1 MTAVE
6 TLQPA
11 IIYLGAGLAAALASR
26 AVRLSPIVGY
36 LVAGVVIGPS
46 GFGLVQNNETSHFL
60 ADLGV
65 VFLLFDIGLH
75 FSLRE
80 IRTRRDDMIGLA
92 PLQIILCGGAFAGIG
107 YLLGFAWPVAALVGI
122 SLALS
127 STAVVAR
134 ILSDRNQP
142 GCPMGRSATAVLV
155 AQDIVAIFLLTFAAS
170 LGGKP
175 ELLGME
181 AVIILGKAVL
191 ALALAILA
199 GRFVVRPLF
208 QSLAATDNRET
219 FTVVALF
226 IVLAASAA
234 TARADLSL
242 TLGAFLAGM
251 AVSDTPYRHV
261 VQAEVKPFSGL
272 LLGLFFM
279 SVGMGV
285 NLPAMAAIWP
295 AVLLTALVIVIVKT
309 VVVFAAARLNG
320 WAIPGATQLGFLL
333 SQGSEF
339 TLVVVGIASIS
350 GAMPGNWAGV
360 ITAAVAV
367 TLVAAPIWT
376 SLGLHIAKLL
386 AERSKTIATD
396 AADAAEEEPVLIF
409 GMTPEARLA
418 ADALRDHHIPYVAVE
433 AEPERFV
440 SAASDG
446 YAIVFG
452 DAKDARLME
461 TIGVSRAR
469 AIVLGG
475 SGFAAPAAAS
485 IPGARPPPRF
495 VAVTTGAERVRQAG
509 MGYRSH
515 LAHAEPRGVELVTDL
530 LTELGVD
537 QKTIAAWIAGEL
549 ERRGL
554 LDKQDDETES
564 EAA

>member
-36 LVAGVVIGPS
+36 LVAGLVIGPS

-107 YLLGFAWPVAALVGI
+107 YLLGFAWPVAALVGV

-181 AVIILGKAVL
+181 ALLILGKAVL
-191 ALALAILA
+191 ALALAIVA

-295 AVLLTALVIVIVKT
+295 AVLLTALVIVILKT
-309 VVVFAAARLNG
+309 VVVFTAARLNG
-320 WAIPGATQLGFLL
+320 WAVPGATQLGFLL

-376 SLGLHIAKLL
+376 SLGLHIAKML
-386 AERSKTIATD
+386 AENSRTIATD
-396 AADAAEEEPVLIF
+396 AADAAEEEPVLVF

-461 TIGVSRAR
+461 TIGVARAR

-475 SGFAAPAAAS
+475 SGFAAPAPIVGEKS
-485 IPGARPPPRF
+485 PPRF
-495 VAVTTGAERVRQAG
+495 VAVATGAERVRQAG

-537 QKTIAAWIAGEL
+537 QKAIAAWIAGEL

-554 LDKQDDETES
+554 LDKRNDDSEI